1 MALSSLN
8 RFSDSVGLA
17 VNFETRASPELLCKQ
32 REKHLS
38 LSRIYRY
45 QVSMIVREISKWTR
59 FEFKRGTEKL
69 VDLNIPLDRTR
80 FLRYYFKLFVQT
92 RATGGEKTVRE
103 FLRLERF
110 RISTT

>member
-1 MALSSLN
+1 
-8 RFSDSVGLA
+8 
-17 VNFETRASPELLCKQ
+17 
-32 REKHLS
+32 
-38 LSRIYRY
+38 
-45 QVSMIVREISKWTR
+45 MIVREISKWTR

-69 VDLNIPLDRTR
+69 IDLNIPLDRTR

-92 RATGGEKTVRE
+92 RVRGGEKTVLE

>member
-1 MALSSLN
+1 
-8 RFSDSVGLA
+8 
-17 VNFETRASPELLCKQ
+17 
-32 REKHLS
+32 
-38 LSRIYRY
+38 
-45 QVSMIVREISKWTR
+45 MIVREISKWTR
-59 FEFKRGTEKL
+59 FEFKKGIEKL

-92 RATGGEKTVRE
+92 RVRGGEKTVRE

>member
-1 MALSSLN
+1 
-8 RFSDSVGLA
+8 
-17 VNFETRASPELLCKQ
+17 
-32 REKHLS
+32 
-38 LSRIYRY
+38 
-45 QVSMIVREISKWTR
+45 MIVREISKWTR

-69 VDLNIPLDRTR
+69 VDSNIPLDRTR

-92 RATGGEKTVRE
+92 RATGGEKNGEKTVRE

>member
-1 MALSSLN
+1 
-8 RFSDSVGLA
+8 
-17 VNFETRASPELLCKQ
+17 
-32 REKHLS
+32 
-38 LSRIYRY
+38 
-45 QVSMIVREISKWTR
+45 MIVREISKWTR

-69 VDLNIPLDRTR
+69 LDLNIPLDRTR

-92 RATGGEKTVRE
+92 RVRGGEKTVRE

>member
-1 MALSSLN
+1 
-8 RFSDSVGLA
+8 
-17 VNFETRASPELLCKQ
+17 
-32 REKHLS
+32 
-38 LSRIYRY
+38 
-45 QVSMIVREISKWTR
+45 MIVREISKWTR

-80 FLRYYFKLFVQT
+80 FLLLRYYFKLFVQT

>member
-1 MALSSLN
+1 
-8 RFSDSVGLA
+8 
-17 VNFETRASPELLCKQ
+17 
-32 REKHLS
+32 
-38 LSRIYRY
+38 
-45 QVSMIVREISKWTR
+45 MIVREISKWTR

-69 VDLNIPLDRTR
+69 IDLNIPLDRTR

-92 RATGGEKTVRE
+92 RVRRGEKTVRE

>member
-1 MALSSLN
+1 
-8 RFSDSVGLA
+8 
-17 VNFETRASPELLCKQ
+17 
-32 REKHLS
+32 
-38 LSRIYRY
+38 
-45 QVSMIVREISKWTR
+45 MIVREISKWTR

-92 RATGGEKTVRE
+92 RVRGGEKTVRE
-103 FLRLERF
+103 FLRLKRF

>member
-1 MALSSLN
+1 
-8 RFSDSVGLA
+8 
-17 VNFETRASPELLCKQ
+17 
-32 REKHLS
+32 
-38 LSRIYRY
+38 
-45 QVSMIVREISKWTR
+45 MIVREISKWTR

-92 RATGGEKTVRE
+92 RATGEEKTVRE

>member
-1 MALSSLN
+1 
-8 RFSDSVGLA
+8 
-17 VNFETRASPELLCKQ
+17 
-32 REKHLS
+32 
-38 LSRIYRY
+38 
-45 QVSMIVREISKWTR
+45 MIVREISKWTR

-92 RATGGEKTVRE
+92 RVRGGEKTVRE
-103 FLRLERF
+103 FLRLEGF